1 MQTKRTS
8 ERTSSPVP
16 RGDPDP
22 IRVRHDT
29 GAVHQSA
36 GATVDPAPSQGRRNP
51 FVRLGRAL
59 RGEKYMVGAYPPGKE
74 R

>member
-8 ERTSSPVP
+8 EQTSSPVP
-16 RGDPDP
+16 GVIPDP

-29 GAVHQSA
+29 VGVHQPTGS
-36 GATVDPAPSQGRRNP
+36 TVAPAPSRGRRNP
-51 FVRLGRAL
+51 FARLGRAL
-59 RGEKYMVGAYPPGKE
+59 RGDKYMVGAYPPGKE